1 MAEKIISATEAMAL
15 AIAEAKKGF
24 GFVSP
29 NPVVGCVIL
38 DSKRQLLA
46 CGYHHKIGGPHAEVE
61 ALNSIQDLSKLIG
74 AEVYVTLEPCSH
86 FGRTPPCAHALAK
99 FKLKKLVYGLRDPNP
114 KVSGQGAAH
123 LNAAGIE
130 CQSWAE
136 HSPQEIEILKDL
148 EELAEIFLFNQRQQ
162 KVFVALKAATSLDGR
177 MAMRS
182 GESQWITGPESREH
196 AHFLRAQY
204 DAVLIGKRTFLA
216 DDPSL
221 NIRLKGFENQS
232 NFVVILDPDGE
243 TITQIKSSKLAAVRP
258 LNKIIFAT
266 SANILSDEFKI
277 LKVRKNSEGDLDLKH
292 LLEQLWQV
300 EIKSIFVEG
309 GAKTYAGFIKESL
322 VNRVHLFVAPHI
334 IGGQHGLSWT
344 EYLGG
349 EKMSERFLLSK
360 LKPQKLGEDLYF
372 SFQFTN
378 GLL

>member
-1 MAEKIISATEAMAL
+1 MAL

-38 DSKRQLLA
+38 DSNRRLLA
-46 CGYHHKIGGPHAEVE
+46 TGYHHKVGGPHAEIE
-61 ALNSIQDLSKLIG
+61 ALNSILDVAKLVG

-99 FKLKKLVYGLRDPNP
+99 FKLKKLIYGLRDPNP

-123 LNAAGIE
+123 LKAAGIE
-130 CQSWAE
+130 CQSWSE
-136 HSPQEIEILKDL
+136 HSPQDVETLKEL
-148 EELAEIFLFNQRQQ
+148 EELAEIFLWNQRQQ
-162 KVFVALKAATSLDGR
+162 KVFVALKAATSLDGK

-182 GESQWITGPESREH
+182 GESKWITGLESRQH
-196 AHFLRAQY
+196 GHFLRAQY
-204 DAVLIGKRTFLA
+204 DAVLVGKNTFMA

-221 NIRLKGFENQS
+221 NVRLKGFEKHS

-243 TITQIKSSKLAAVRP
+243 SITKIKSSQLAAVRP
-258 LNKIIFAT
+258 LSKIILAT
-266 SANILSDEFKI
+266 CANILSDEFKI
-277 LKVRKNSEGDLDLKH
+277 LKVRKNDEGALDLKQ
-292 LLEQLWQV
+292 LLEQLWQL

-309 GAKTYAGFIKESL
+309 GARTFAGFIKENL
-322 VNRVHLFVAPHI
+322 VNRVHLFIAPHL

-344 EYLGG
+344 EHLGG
-349 EKMSERFLLSK
+349 EKMSERMALSK
-360 LKPQKLGEDLYF
+360 LNPQKLGEDLYL
-372 SFQFTN
+372 SFQFSN

>member
-1 MAEKIISATEAMAL
+1 MAEKVISASEAMAL

-38 DSKRQLLA
+38 DSKQQLLSI
-46 CGYHHKIGGPHAEVE
+46 GYHHKVGGPHAEIE
-61 ALNSIQDLSKLIG
+61 ALNSIQDLSKLVG

-99 FKLKKLVYGLRDPNP
+99 FKLKRLVYGLLDPNP

-136 HSPQEIEILKDL
+136 HSPEEIEILKDL
-148 EELAEIFLFNQRQQ
+148 EELAEIFLWNQRQK

-182 GESQWITGPESREH
+182 GESQWITGLESREQS
-196 AHFLRAQY
+196 HFLRAQY
-204 DAVLIGKRTFLA
+204 DAVLIGKKTFLA
-216 DDPSL
+216 DNPSL
-221 NIRLKGFENQS
+221 NVRLKGFENHT
-232 NFVVILDPDGE
+232 NFVVLLDPDGD
-243 TITQIKSSKLAAVRP
+243 TISKIKSAKIAAVRRHH
-258 LNKIIFAT
+258 KIIIAT
-266 SANILSDEFKI
+266 CANILSDEFKI
-277 LKVRKNSEGDLDLKH
+277 LKVRKNSEGEIDLKH
-292 LLEQLWQV
+292 LLEQLWQA

-344 EYLGG
+344 ENLGG
-349 EKMSERFLLSK
+349 EKMSERLQLSK
-360 LKPQKLGEDLYF
+360 LKPQRMGEDLYF
-372 SFQFTN
+372 SFQFSN